1 MASRFLPR
9 ILLLLTLVATVP
21 AQNVEVIHP
30 RGMAGIARRI
40 RILTPRMLAR
50 AKRHLELGYDQSLTV
65 RVVEDQEAFDAALEA
80 QGSAPRPPFVAA
92 VAFPWR
98 DLIILKA
105 EAWQKGAPGS
115 FEAIYQHELVHCVLG
130 AAERKFNVALPV
142 WIHEGIA
149 EWVAEKPY
157 YSDPA
162 ILEDAVG
169 NDSLIPFAELVKS
182 FPRQEGASRLAYA
195 EAHSLIRSLADFGK
209 GPALERRNI
218 PILLRLLLR
227 GERFEDALRLM
238 TGLSLSDFELL
249 WKGEVRRGGHARLRL
264 LPEFLFS
271 GLLIALALLAFGVQR
286 SRRDRAM
293 REMEEEEAGEGQ
305 EPYPFWALPDEADDP
320 DAPPPSGGFT
330 SS

>member
-1 MASRFLPR
+1 MAYRCVVR
-9 ILLLLTLVATVP
+9 ILLLLALASAIP
-21 AQNVEVIHP
+21 AQSVEVIHP
-30 RGMAGIARRI
+30 GGMDGIARRI

-50 AKRHLELGYDQSLTV
+50 AKRYLELGYDHALTV
-65 RVVEDQEAFDAALEA
+65 RIVEDQEAFDAALKA

-98 DLIILKA
+98 DLIVLKA
-105 EAWQKGAPGS
+105 EAWQKGEPGS

-149 EWVAEKPY
+149 EWVAEKPF

-162 ILEDAVG
+162 ILEDAVRS
-169 NDSLIPFAELVKS
+169 DRLIPFSRLVKS
-182 FPRQEGASRLAYA
+182 FPRREGASRLAYA
-195 EAHSLIRSLADFGK
+195 EAHSLVRTLADFGE
-209 GPALERRNI
+209 GPTLERRNI

-238 TGLSLSDFELL
+238 TGLSLNDFELI
-249 WKGEVRRGGHARLRL
+249 WKGEVRRSGHSRLRL

-286 SRRDRAM
+286 SRRNRAM
-293 REMEEEEAGEGQ
+293 REMEEEEAREGPG
-305 EPYPFWALPDEADDP
+305 PYPYWALPEEADEP
-320 DAPPPSGGFT
+320 DTPPSSGGF
-330 SS
+330 SSS